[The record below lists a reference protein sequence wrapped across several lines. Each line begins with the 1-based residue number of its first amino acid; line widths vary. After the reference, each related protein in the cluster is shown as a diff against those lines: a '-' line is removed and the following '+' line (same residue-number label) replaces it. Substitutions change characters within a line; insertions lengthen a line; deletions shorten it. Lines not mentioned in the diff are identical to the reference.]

1 MKQKILLL
9 EDDVILNETVTEY
22 LQDNGYAVKPAYD
35 GYEASELMYEE
46 RFDLYLLDV
55 KVPNQNGFEVLRQE
69 RENGK
74 TVPAIFITSLN
85 GVNDLEK
92 GYESGCDDYLKK
104 PFELKELLLRIQNI
118 LKRGYFHQTSNK
130 ITLSP
135 DASYDIQN
143 SILYVDNKEVKLAQ
157 KEHALLKLFLQNK
170 DGLLAHEKIYDE
182 LWGYDENYSES
193 ALRTYIKTLRKY
205 LGKDK
210 IVSVK
215 KLGYRF
221 TSE

>member
-1 MKQKILLL
+1 MPQKILLL
-9 EDDVILNETVTEY
+9 EDDAILNETVTEY
-22 LQDNGYAVKPAYD
+22 LQENGYDVTPTYE
-35 GYEASELMYEE
+35 GFEASELMYEE

-74 TVPAIFITSLN
+74 TVPAIFMTSLN

-118 LKRGYFHQTSNK
+118 LKRGYFHRNDDK
-130 ITLSP
+130 IKVAAHAT
-135 DASYDIQN
+135 YDIQN
-143 SILYVDNKEVKLAQ
+143 SIFSVDNKEVKLAQ
-157 KEHALLKLFLQNK
+157 KEHALLKLFLQNQNT
-170 DGLLAHEKIYDE
+170 LLSHEKIYDT